1 MDRKEAIANDL
12 WLESQLEQLRQI
24 EATVKVDVTEA
35 VMEQLGHTQL
45 LVPAQPQHKRMGR
58 VTTIAA
64 AACFMAAV
72 VVTAV
77 VTRSDVQAASVEQ
90 NDFSNRLNDLYD
102 YLDDYTMGEPV
113 ENAAL
118 YENSIIELL

>member
-45 LVPAQPQHKRMGR
+45 LVPAQPQHKRRGR
-58 VTTIAA
+58 VATIAA